1 MKKLASSQASLFIL
15 GQPTDVTV
23 LKEDG
28 FGVQGLYHYN
38 FVTCTVWIDNCN
50 NYWMTI
56 PEETHIAI
64 WALIGA
70 LFVLSIIESI
80 LEHYYSWMPY
90 KQLYEETGGF
100 ITPTY
105 GLDDIELKE
114 VKPRKGSIDSEFS
127 ESQASI
133 GLR

>member
-1 MKKLASSQASLFIL
+1 M
-15 GQPTDVTV
+15 
-23 LKEDG
+23 
-28 FGVQGLYHYN
+28 GVHGLYYLN

-50 NYWMTI
+50 NYWMTVKKD
-56 PEETHIAI
+56 THIAI
-64 WALIGA
+64 WALIGS
-70 LFVLSIIESI
+70 LFILSVIESI

-105 GLDDIELKE
+105 GLDDVNYNVDVELKE

>member
-1 MKKLASSQASLFIL
+1 MSIKWLCCVSFGSKQL
-15 GQPTDVTV
+15 PKRD
-23 LKEDG
+23 K
-28 FGVQGLYHYN
+28 FGVQGLYYLN

-56 PEETHIAI
+56 PKETHIAI
-64 WALIGA
+64 WALIGT

-100 ITPTY
+100 ITPNY
-105 GLDDIELKE
+105 GLDDVNYNVDIELKE

>member
-1 MKKLASSQASLFIL
+1 M
-15 GQPTDVTV
+15 TV
-23 LKEDG
+23 
-28 FGVQGLYHYN
+28 
-38 FVTCTVWIDNCN
+38 
-50 NYWMTI
+50 

-64 WALIGA
+64 WALIGS

-80 LEHYYSWMPY
+80 LEHNYSWMPY
-90 KQLYEETGGF
+90 KQLYEGTGGF
-100 ITPTY
+100 ITPNY
-105 GLDDIELKE
+105 GLDDVNYNVDIELKE

>member
-1 MKKLASSQASLFIL
+1 MTVKK
-15 GQPTDVTV
+15 D
-23 LKEDG
+23 
-28 FGVQGLYHYN
+28 
-38 FVTCTVWIDNCN
+38 
-50 NYWMTI
+50 
-56 PEETHIAI
+56 THVAI
-64 WALIGA
+64 WALIGS
-70 LFVLSIIESI
+70 LFILSVIESI

-90 KQLYEETGGF
+90 KRLYEETGGF

-105 GLDDIELKE
+105 GLDDVNVDVELKE